1 MFSMMSNHGTG
12 KGDLC
17 RWARPGRSSTFR
29 LSTFLPSRW
38 MCAWGLVLAA
48 STTAQD
54 GGGNA
59 AEPLDPLARKETMI
73 RDRFQRFEDRLFRLQ
88 EQLAELEPENAARL
102 ARALERAGEL
112 ALADRLDEITKLLND
127 PSLLNQAIDTQGQW
141 MRSADQL
148 LAILL
153 ARDGANEQRQD
164 EIERLKKYKETLSG
178 LLDQERGLRDA
189 SAESILS
196 RRMLQQL
203 EQAIQRVDTLLQHQS
218 SLSQQAQDAG
228 AAGLPDQS
236 KVPQK
241 QRDLSRDTDQLADDV
256 ERLAQARPDPSADTE
271 ALKSARA
278 QAQSAAQSIQSGAD
292 AMSEAGKSM
301 QQGNTPGGMQQ
312 QDKAEEALKKAREQL
327 EAAKEALTKQPTP
340 QDLAQEQQ
348 DVADQTGQLADQM
361 KQDAAQDSQGQ
372 PGGQDPSGS
381 QSGSSSPGLQNIQ
394 EAQGKM
400 QSAGQSLEQGEPE
413 EAIPDEDQAIEQ
425 LEQAQEELEKAL
437 SDLRQEER
445 AEALRDL
452 EQRFREMLS
461 KQRAINEPT
470 ILLADKGRDHFGR
483 AEHLQLA
490 DLAADERTLSQ
501 DAATCL
507 HILDED
513 ATTIVYPRVLGQ
525 LSQDMAVVAG
535 RLGALR
541 VGLLTQSIEQEIVE
555 TLEQLIDAVQRMQQ
569 ENEQQ
574 GGPMSPGSED
584 EPLLPTS
591 AELKLLRASQ
601 ARINGRTVAIAR
613 AAEERTSSAET
624 STEALTT
631 LAQRQEEC
639 ASIASE
645 MRERKLLP

>member
-1 MFSMMSNHGTG
+1 MSNHGTG
-12 KGDLC
+12 MGDLC
-17 RWARPGRSSTFR
+17 PLARPYGLATFR
-29 LSTFLPSRW
+29 LSTLLSLRRA
-38 MCAWGLVLAA
+38 CAWGLILAA
-48 STTAQD
+48 STAAQNGAD
-54 GGGNA
+54 NA

-73 RDRFQRFEDRLFRLQ
+73 RDRFQRFEDRVFRLQ

-112 ALADRLDEITKLLND
+112 ALADTLEEITRQLND
-127 PSLLNQAIDTQGQW
+127 PSLLNQAIETQGQW

-148 LAILL
+148 LSILL

-164 EIERLKKYKETLSG
+164 EIERLKKYKEKVND
-178 LLDQERGLRDA
+178 LLDQERDLRDA
-189 SAESILS
+189 TAESIQS
-196 RRMLQQL
+196 GRMRQQL
-203 EQAIQRVDTLLQHQS
+203 EQAIQRIDALLQHQS
-218 SLSQQAQDAG
+218 SLSQQAQKAG
-228 AAGLPDQS
+228 AAGLPKKS
-236 KVPQK
+236 TVPQE
-241 QRDLSRDTDQLADDV
+241 QQDLSRDADQLADDV
-256 ERLAQARPDPSADTE
+256 ERLAQAQPDPTDDTE
-271 ALKSARA
+271 ALQSARE

-312 QDKAEEALKKAREQL
+312 QEKAEEDLKKAREQL
-327 EAAKEALTKQPTP
+327 EAAIEALTQQPSSEE
-340 QDLAQEQQ
+340 LAKEQQ
-348 DVADQTGQLADQM
+348 EVADQTGQLADQM

-372 PGGQDPSGS
+372 PGSQDPSESSDGS
-381 QSGSSSPGLQNIQ
+381 PSPGMQNIQ
-394 EAQGKM
+394 QAQSKM
-400 QSAGQSLEQGEPE
+400 QSAGKSLKQGDPE
-413 EAIPDEDQAIEQ
+413 EAVPDENQAIEQ
-425 LEQAQEELEKAL
+425 LEKAQEELEKAL

-461 KQRAINEPT
+461 KQRAINEST
-470 ILLADKGRDHFGR
+470 ILLAEKGPDHFGR

-555 TLEQLIDAVQRMQQ
+555 TLEQLIDAVQKMQQ

-574 GGPMSPGSED
+574 GGPMSPGD
-584 EPLLPTS
+584 DKDQPLLPTS

-601 ARINGRTVAIAR
+601 ARINGRTTAIAR
-613 AAEERTSSAET
+613 AAEELTSSAET

-639 ASIASE
+639 AAIASE
-645 MRERKLLP
+645 MRERNLLP